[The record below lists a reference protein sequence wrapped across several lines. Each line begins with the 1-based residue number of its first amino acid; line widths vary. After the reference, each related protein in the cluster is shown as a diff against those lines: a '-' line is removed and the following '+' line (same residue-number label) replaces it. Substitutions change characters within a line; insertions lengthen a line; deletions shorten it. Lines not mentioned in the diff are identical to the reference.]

1 MTSATARSGSATSD
15 APVDPPAEAR
25 RPGRPRDPQ
34 ADAAILQA
42 TVEVLCEHGFGA
54 FTVDAVAAHAG
65 VGKATIYRRW
75 PSREALVLDAAATLV
90 PQPDVPDTGSVRDD
104 LIALMSGS
112 FEDAASAS
120 KQQLMAAVTAE
131 AVVNPEMKR
140 LLRDYT
146 QRRRDGSAVVVRRAI
161 ERGELP
167 ADTDPDF
174 LLDLIAGPLFYRVQI
189 SGRPIGPQVVAD
201 VVDVVLGGLAR

>member
-1 MTSATARSGSATSD
+1 MTSATARPGSAKSE
-15 APVDPPAEAR
+15 APVDPPVESR

-112 FEDAASAS
+112 FADAASAN

-189 SGRPIGPQVVAD
+189 SGRPIGPKVVAD

>member
-1 MTSATARSGSATSD
+1 MSSATARPEPATAE
-15 APVDPPAEAR
+15 APADPPVEAR

-34 ADAAILQA
+34 ADAAILRA

-112 FEDAASAS
+112 FEEASSAN

-131 AVVNPEMKR
+131 AAVNPEMKR
-140 LLRDYT
+140 LLRDYAR
-146 QRRRDGSAVVVRRAI
+146 RRRDGSAVVVRRAI

-189 SGRPIGPQVVAD
+189 SGRSIGPQVVAD
-201 VVDVVLGGLAR
+201 VVDVVLGGLAP